1 MAKNW
6 YPVINEEACIE
17 CGACTDRCKKGV
29 YAATTMPPQ
38 VIQPDSCSFR
48 CECCGDLCPVDALI
62 TQNPHYLILQKAH
75 VADINKGDSS

>member
-6 YPVINEEACIE
+6 YPVINEEVCIE

-48 CECCGDLCPVDALI
+48 CECCGDLCPVDAI
-62 TQNPHYLILQKAH
+62 TYYSEPTLFNIT
-75 VADINKGDSS
+75 KGSCGGH